1 MIMVNLLFKRCFCP
15 MPLAARG
22 KADRALER

>member
-1 MIMVNLLFKRCFCP
+1 MIIVNLLFKRCMCP
-15 MPLAARG
+15 MPLAATG